1 MWLAPFMST
10 PHISAKKGDIADR
23 ILLPGDPLRA
33 KWIADNYLENVT
45 QFNAVRNMFGFTGT
59 YKGERVSV
67 MGTGMGLPSISIYAT
82 ELFNEYDVQV
92 AIRIGTCGGL
102 LEKTKIG
109 DVILAMT
116 ASTDSNI
123 NRRFTNGLDFAPHA
137 DFGLLQAAH
146 EASKKFDRVH
156 VGGVS
161 SMDYFY
167 DETDAN
173 EKLIKHGVLALE
185 MEASQLYS
193 IAARK
198 GKKALAVLTVS
209 DHVITH
215 EAMDA
220 DARER
225 TLNDMVEVAL
235 AALSAN

>member
-1 MWLAPFMST
+1 
-10 PHISAKKGDIADR
+10 
-23 ILLPGDPLRA
+23 
-33 KWIADNYLENVT
+33 
-45 QFNAVRNMFGFTGT
+45 
-59 YKGERVSV
+59 
-67 MGTGMGLPSISIYAT
+67 
-82 ELFNEYDVQV
+82 
-92 AIRIGTCGGL
+92 
-102 LEKTKIG
+102 
-109 DVILAMT
+109 
-116 ASTDSNI
+116 
-123 NRRFTNGLDFAPHA
+123 LDFAPHA

-185 MEASQLYS
+185 MEANQLYS

>member
-1 MWLAPFMST
+1 MSV
-10 PHISAKKGDIADR
+10 HISAQQGEISEK

-33 KWIADNYLENVT
+33 KWVAENWLTDVK
-45 QFNAVRNMFGFTGT
+45 QFNSVRNMFGFTGLH
-59 YKGERVSV
+59 KGERISV
-67 MGTGMGLPSISIYAT
+67 MGTGMGLPSISIYVT
-82 ELFNEYDVQV
+82 ELFNEYAVQK
-92 AIRIGTCGGL
+92 AIRIGTAGGFQDH
-102 LEKTKIG
+102 TKVG

-137 DFGLLQAAH
+137 DFLMLKAAY
-146 EASKKFDRVH
+146 EAAQQHGGCH

>member
-1 MWLAPFMST
+1 MST
-10 PHISAKKGDIADR
+10 LALEVYNDIDADICNCEDDIHAR
-23 ILLPGDPLRA
+23 MESNKVNQVI
-33 KWIADNYLENVT
+33 DNL
-45 QFNAVRNMFGFTGT
+45 G
-59 YKGERVSV
+59 
-67 MGTGMGLPSISIYAT
+67 
-82 ELFNEYDVQV
+82 
-92 AIRIGTCGGL
+92 
-102 LEKTKIG
+102 
-109 DVILAMT
+109 
-116 ASTDSNI
+116 I
-123 NRRFTNGLDFAPHA
+123 NRYSFFK
-137 DFGLLQAAH
+137 
-146 EASKKFDRVH
+146 ASKKFDRVH

-185 MEASQLYS
+185 MEANQLYS

-235 AALSAN
+235 SALSKG